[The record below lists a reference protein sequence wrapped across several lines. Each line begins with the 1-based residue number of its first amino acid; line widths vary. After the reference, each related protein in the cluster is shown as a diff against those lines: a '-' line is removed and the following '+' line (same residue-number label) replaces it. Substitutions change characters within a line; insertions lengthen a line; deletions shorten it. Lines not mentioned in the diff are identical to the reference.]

1 MEPLIDASITNEEY
15 EENINVTLKRSRHS
29 ELNNVIFSYL
39 NINSI
44 RLAIQIKQ
52 QMEILIFCVQQKQN
66 QTNLFP
72 LISSHISII
81 IPYIPDITDN
91 KGGLMVFVKSH
102 IPSRRFNDLKTPSN
116 IQIMPFEINLSKQKW
131 LMASIYNVPSQKNKY
146 FLWHLINL

>member
-1 MEPLIDASITNEEY
+1 MHLSLIKNTRKI
-15 EENINVTLKRSRHS
+15 LMLLLRRSD
-29 ELNNVIFSYL
+29 LNRVIFSMSVSNPL
-39 NINSI
+39 GI
-44 RLAIQIKQ
+44 RLVIQIKQ
-52 QMEILIFCVQQKQN
+52 QMEILICCVQQKQN
-66 QTNLFP
+66 QMNLFP
-72 LISSHISII
+72 IISSYISII
-81 IPYIPDITDN
+81 SPYKLDITDN